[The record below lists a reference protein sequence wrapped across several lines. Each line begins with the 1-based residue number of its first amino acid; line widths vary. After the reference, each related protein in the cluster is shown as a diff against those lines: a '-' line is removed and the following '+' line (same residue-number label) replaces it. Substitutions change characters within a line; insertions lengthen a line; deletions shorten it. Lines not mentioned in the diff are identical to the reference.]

1 MFLKEPL
8 MEIKRRTKTTPI
20 VTREAVSS
28 VLLLYLRRF
37 LKAILNRLPIFL
49 SSFDLFP
56 SQFSILQSVNDL
68 RFAHDLL
75 VVGGED
81 EGSLKLIPHLFHR
94 LKDQKC
100 SLMVKICGWLIGQDQ
115 FRVCHQ
121 GP

>member
-8 MEIKRRTKTTPI
+8 IEIKRRTKTTPI

-49 SSFDLFP
+49 SSLDLF
-56 SQFSILQSVNDL
+56 SNEFSILQTAYNL

-94 LKDQKC
+94 FKNQEGSFVIQIGC
-100 SLMVKICGWLIGQDQ
+100 RLIRPDT
-115 FRVCHQ
+115 F
-121 GP
+121 